1 MVTWLS
7 AGLSSPLAW
16 TLVTPQPGQGPSQ
29 SVNTNLTPAVATFN
43 IRLLTDIMSISPGSK
58 PTYLYS
64 SQCNVGDASQLAK
77 CGRKLELFLVIYNKI
92 WKLHSFFLLNI
103 CNLFWNVGTFNKV
116 FFNTIFSKSD
126 NCVAGWHV
134 VLSLLASQP
143 KLVSRMLGTLPFIV
157 RLVMIYN
164 KTLPDLFCRLPY
176 CQCEAWGLIKQIQ
189 HQRRRWC
196 VFWVQVRNVC
206 EGK

>member
-1 MVTWLS
+1 MGTWQS
-7 AGLSSPLAW
+7 AGSSSPPAW

-29 SVNTNLTPAVATFN
+29 SVVTNLPPPVATFN
-43 IRLLTDIMSISPGSK
+43 IRLLTDIMSISPGPS

-64 SQCNVGDASQLAK
+64 SQCNVWKASQLAK
-77 CGRKLELFLVIYNKI
+77 CGRKSELFLVIYNKI

-103 CNLFWNVGTFNKV
+103 CDLFCNVGTFIKV

-126 NCVAGWHV
+126 NCVAGCHV
-134 VLSLLASQP
+134 LLSLPASQP
-143 KLVSRMLGTLPFIV
+143 RLVSRMLGTLPFIV

-164 KTLPDLFCRLPY
+164 KSLPDLFCRLPH
-176 CQCEAWGLIKQIQ
+176 CQCEAGRLIKQIQ